1 MAQNNI
7 REFVNRFFK
16 DSHWTLP
23 SEIIPSRYFV
33 GITNDNKLVT
43 LTKSANAAG
52 ELLGFLM
59 SANPLP
65 EDFEPLWCRIFFRH
79 QRALALVM
87 SVNRQDFF
95 VCDVEF
101 GSKEGEWTLH
111 EPLPDDSW
119 LMSVQSID
127 DETLFSIT
135 YTLDNNEHSL
145 ECLYPVAAQGRYA
158 A

>member
-7 REFVNRFFK
+7 PALVNPFFK

-23 SEIIPSRYFV
+23 SEIIPFRYFV
-33 GITNDNKLVT
+33 GITNENKLVT
-43 LTKSANAAG
+43 LTKSVNAAG
-52 ELLGFLM
+52 ELLGFLT
-59 SANPLP
+59 STNPLP
-65 EDFEPLWCRIFFRH
+65 EDFEALWCRIFFRH
-79 QRALALVM
+79 QRALVLVM
-87 SVNRQDFF
+87 SVNRQDFI
-95 VCDVEF
+95 VYDVKY

-111 EPLPDDSW
+111 EPLSDGSW

-127 DETLFSIT
+127 DETLFNLT

-145 ECLYPVAAQGRYA
+145 ECLYHVAVHDGYA